1 MVEWIIG
8 LAALTAMEIVLGI
21 DNIVFITIVSS
32 KLPKEQQPLARR
44 LGLALALISRLA
56 LLWLLFSIVHGGEFF
71 EKPVFKL
78 TDVGIPKAAVA
89 QMSSAYEESSL
100 HGTPEHAEDGGDV
113 KHDADSGTKT
123 KRKRVINEKHFAEAD
138 GVSLKDLILLFG
150 GLFLLGKS
158 VWEIHDE
165 LGNEGH
171 HENSKGGNK
180 LFVGVLVQIAILD
193 IVFSLDS
200 VITAV
205 GMVEQLS
212 VMVVAIIL
220 AVIVMLIF
228 SEPISRFV
236 ESHPTL
242 KMLALSF
249 LILIGVM
256 LIAEGVG
263 AHMDKGYIYFAM
275 CFALIV
281 EVLNIRLRGKPD
293 SAVEAAQ

>member
-1 MVEWIIG
+1 MVEWIVG

-44 LGLALALISRLA
+44 LGLALALVTRLA
-56 LLWLLFSIVHGGEFF
+56 LLWVLFSIVHGEVF
-71 EKPVFKL
+71 EKPVFSL
-78 TDVGIPKAAVA
+78 TGVGVPRAAVA
-89 QMSSAYEESSL
+89 QLSSSYERVDVHDDEA
-100 HGTPEHAEDGGDV
+100 GEHAAAG
-113 KHDADSGTKT
+113 KT
-123 KRKRVINEKHFAEAD
+123 KKRVINEKHFAEANEI
-138 GVSLKDLILLFG
+138 SLKDLILFLG

-165 LGNEGH
+165 LGGAHATE
-171 HENSKGGNK
+171 SVGGKK
-180 LFVGVLVQIAILD
+180 LFVSVLIQIAILD

-205 GMVEQLS
+205 GMVESLW
-212 VMVVAIIL
+212 VMIVAIIL
-220 AVIVMLIF
+220 AVIVMLVF

-236 ESHPTL
+236 ENHPTL

-281 EVLNIRLRGKPD
+281 EVLNIRLRGTGT
-293 SAVEAAQ
+293 AT

>member
-44 LGLALALISRLA
+44 LGLALALVSRLA
-56 LLWLLFSIVHGGEFF
+56 LLWLLFSIVHGEVF
-71 EKPVFKL
+71 EKPVFKM
-78 TDVGIPKAAVA
+78 TDLGVPKAAVA
-89 QMSSAYEESSL
+89 QMSSSYEEVGV
-100 HGTPEHAEDGGDV
+100 HAGEDHAENEKGRRR
-113 KHDADSGTKT
+113 H
-123 KRKRVINEKHFAEAD
+123 VINAAHFEKAD
-138 GVSLKDLILLFG
+138 GVSLKDLILFLG

-165 LGNEGH
+165 LGNKHQQTASEGG
-171 HENSKGGNK
+171 KK
-180 LFVGVLVQIAILD
+180 LFVSVLIQIAILD

-205 GMVEQLS
+205 GMVEQLW

-236 ESHPTL
+236 ENHPTL

-275 CFALIV
+275 SFALLV
-281 EVLNIRLRGKPD
+281 EVLNIRLRGKHTVDPP
-293 SAVEAAQ
+293 AVT